1 MKYFVGLTV
10 LKYSWDQVA
19 TGFWSRYPN
28 PYRSVL
34 CWLLISSTVSQCEL
48 NKLMHLEFDFSPR

>member
-1 MKYFVGLTV
+1 MKYFAGLTV

-28 PYRSVL
+28 PYRYVYWYLMSSVNFAHIEYL
-34 CWLLISSTVSQCEL
+34 YLQC
-48 NKLMHLEFDFSPR
+48 